1 MKKLMMLIGCMAL
14 MAVFTSH
21 AMGATSDVEIEVLPY
36 CGVVVEPGLL
46 DMNVTTVVADAT
58 ASEGQHQATTTFK
71 VQGNQAFNVVLT
83 VDLTT
88 AAVQVTAGMEGG
100 LASLYPT
107 ATMDPA
113 NAIGYGMTL
122 SNLTTPASDGWTP
135 GELNCNLVFP
145 AGLSEGQIKIN
156 SYLDSG
162 RSTLD
167 GYDGKLAR
175 PGSYTGVVT
184 LTVSIPPLL

>member
-1 MKKLMMLIGCMAL
+1 MKKLITILAAVSILMMASL
-14 MAVFTSH
+14 
-21 AMGATSDVEIEVLPY
+21 AMGATSNVEIEVLPY

-46 DMNVTTVVADAT
+46 DMDVTTVEADAT

-71 VQGNQAFNVVLT
+71 VQGNQAFYVVLT

-100 LASLYPT
+100 IGSPYPT
-107 ATMDPA
+107 ATMDEN
-113 NAIGYGMTL
+113 NAIGYGMAL
-122 SNLTTPASDGWTP
+122 FNLTTPATDAWTP
-135 GELNCNLVFP
+135 SELDCHLPFP
-145 AGLSEGQIKIN
+145 AGLSDGQITIN

-162 RSTLD
+162 RSTLL

-175 PGSYTGVVT
+175 PGPYSGEVY
-184 LTVSIPPLL
+184 LTVSITP